1 MWLTHRAT
9 PSISVE
15 SSPANHPFHFETEAD
30 IPGQGPSSQSES
42 NHPQIPDPL
51 IPVLRALVPSAA
63 LRYATLPNYDGHPC
77 SRHISLWHATTFKE
91 SSKRILGHH
100 KFFNSPFAFYFNL
113 FFLFPLFT

>member
-9 PSISVE
+9 PSNSVE
-15 SSPANHPFHFETEAD
+15 SSPANQPFHFETETD
-30 IPGQGPSSQSES
+30 IPGQGPSSES

-77 SRHISLWHATTFKE
+77 SRHISLWHATTIKV
-91 SSKRILGHH
+91 SSKRILGHL
-100 KFFNSPFAFYFNL
+100 KFFNPSFTFYFYL
-113 FFLFPLFT
+113 FFLFSLFT